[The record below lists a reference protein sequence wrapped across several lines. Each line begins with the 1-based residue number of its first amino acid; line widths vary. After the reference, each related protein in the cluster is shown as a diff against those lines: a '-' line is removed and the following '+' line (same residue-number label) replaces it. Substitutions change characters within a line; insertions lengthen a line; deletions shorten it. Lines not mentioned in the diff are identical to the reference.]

1 MERPHN
7 ISIGFSIFAA
17 LLSGIS
23 LWQSCQTTALTKA
36 SSRATVEITQVRAT
50 IPDLHLNG
58 KQNVLKLQKLLGD
71 NRFVVEGTVVNF
83 GKVRATNIQMAV
95 EGRDWGATQNGWF
108 RHAAI
113 TIPDLAP
120 GRSQL
125 AYIPLNFA
133 QQPPPSFFRLYGLLE
148 YTDEGTGNRYH
159 ESWCYQ
165 SKGKA
170 QPVAELVF
178 CSEALPQPPT
188 LPLPPPV
195 PVP

>member
-7 ISIGFSIFAA
+7 ISIGFSIFAT

-50 IPDLHLNG
+50 IPDLHLGPNS
-58 KQNVLKLQKLLGD
+58 KQNILQLQKLLTD
-71 NRFVVEGTVVNF
+71 NNFVVEGTVVNF
-83 GKVRATNIQMAV
+83 GKVRATNIKMSV
-95 EGRDWGATQNGWF
+95 EGRDWRDERNTYFKRASL
-108 RHAAI
+108 

-120 GRSQL
+120 AATQI

-133 QQPPPSFFRLYGLLE
+133 EQPPPSYFKLFGLLE
-148 YTDEGTGNRYH
+148 YTDEATGTRYH

-170 QPVAELVF
+170 LPIAELVF
-178 CSEALPQPPT
+178 CSEA
-188 LPLPPPV
+188 
-195 PVP
+195 